1 MDLFFLKKL
10 VGMLIMP
17 INLVL
22 ILLLISIITIKLKP
36 KVSFL
41 SLLSATGLLF
51 LSAFPPVANWL
62 TYPLEHQYESFSYAN
77 KPIDYIIVLG
87 CGHTSDATLPAT
99 SELRTCS
106 LERLVEGVRIYRQ
119 NPNAYMITSGYAS
132 NDETSNAEKVKQAAI
147 LLGVPERKIITEN
160 FPQDTEE
167 EAHLIAPRIKGKTAV
182 LVTNAYHMPR
192 AVTFFEQQ
200 GVEVIP
206 APAAHKTNSDKD
218 RKNNWHD
225 YVPSAYS
232 LHKTTRS
239 WYERI
244 GQLWQWLKS

>member
-1 MDLFFLKKL
+1 MDLFLLKKL
-10 VGMLIMP
+10 IGTLIMP

-22 ILLLISIITIKLKP
+22 ILLLISILTKKLKP
-36 KVSFL
+36 IISFY

-51 LSAFPPVANWL
+51 ISAFPPVANWL
-62 TYPLEHQYESFSYAN
+62 TYPLEHQYESFTYAN
-77 KPIDYIIVLG
+77 KPVDYIIILG

-119 NPNAYMITSGYAS
+119 NPNAYIITSGY
-132 NDETSNAEKVKQAAI
+132 DGGDTVSNAEKVKQAAM

-167 EAHLIAPRIKGKTAV
+167 EAELIAPRIRGKNAV

-206 APAAHKTNSDKD
+206 APAAHKTNSDKN
-218 RKNNWHD
+218 RKSNWHN
-225 YVPSAYS
+225 YMPSAYS
-232 LHKTTRS
+232 LRKTTLA

>member
-1 MDLFFLKKL
+1 
-10 VGMLIMP
+10 MP

-22 ILLLISIITIKLKP
+22 ILLLISILTKKLKP
-36 KVSFL
+36 KISFY

-62 TYPLEHQYESFSYAN
+62 TYPLEHQYESFSYAS
-77 KPIDYIIVLG
+77 KPVDYIIILG
-87 CGHTSDATLPAT
+87 CGHTSDASLPAT
-99 SELRTCS
+99 SELWSCS
-106 LERLVEGVRIYRQ
+106 LERLVEGIRIYRQ
-119 NPNAYMITSGYAS
+119 NPNAYMITSGYGG
-132 NDETSNAEKVKQAAI
+132 DTVSNAEKVKQAAM

-167 EAHLIAPRIKGKTAV
+167 EAELIAPRIKGKTAV

-192 AVTFFEQQ
+192 AVTFFKQQ

-206 APAAHKTNSDKD
+206 APASHTTNSDTK
-218 RKNNWHD
+218 REKHWG
-225 YVPSAYS
+225 YFMPSARS
-232 LHKTTRS
+232 LNKTTRS
-239 WYERI
+239 WYERL